1 MTVPRHSCDLP
12 REGRDVSSVSIRI
25 VQCRSARMR
34 NGSKRRHEDVYR
46 NGIEPYRCR
55 YSVIMKDCA
64 MAPFLNWETEGTFVY
79 LTEVRAV
86 LVRECLNLGWRG
98 EVRWIRSAD
107 TSWRRHRERS
117 ESPSRRR
124 RVETGRLLILRP
136 LHRSQARF

>member
-1 MTVPRHSCDLP
+1 MTVPRYSYGLP
-12 REGRDVSSVSIRI
+12 CEDRDVSSVSIRI

-64 MAPFLNWETEGTFVY
+64 MGPFLNLETAGRLVN
-79 LTEVRAV
+79 LTEVGAISEEFR
-86 LVRECLNLGWRG
+86 WRG

-136 LHRSQARF
+136 LHRSPARF